1 MDEKYKNV
9 SDPQKRR
16 NKNQEIN
23 ELSKRYNF
31 KPFKAGC
38 MPFIYQAIILISLF
52 QSIIRENQFSEQR
65 FLWFT
70 LGEADSFYILN
81 LMILISIFIQMK
93 ITNPEFIKLKYI
105 FAISIGALSLLLPSA
120 ICLYLITTNIFIIG
134 QYLVLNKFL
143 KKKGV

>member
-1 MDEKYKNV
+1 MVYF
-9 SDPQKRR
+9 R
-16 NKNQEIN
+16 
-23 ELSKRYNF
+23 
-31 KPFKAGC
+31 
-38 MPFIYQAIILISLF
+38 
-52 QSIIRENQFSEQR
+52 
-65 FLWFT
+65 
-70 LGEADSFYILN
+70 EADSFYILN